1 MSPEQRMHLGMGTDR
16 EADFLECLHAHEIA
30 HQWWGNQIG
39 WKSYHDLWMFE
50 GFSNYFGYLFMKEK
64 HPDGKQFRDLLRY
77 SKEKPLA
84 TNSSGQTY
92 ESAGPVWLGGRL
104 SSSRFPEGYPTVIYD
119 KGAWILHML
128 HYLMLDPI
136 TGSDQNFRFFI
147 QNFLTRFN
155 GKLIAT
161 DDFKRMLE
169 KNIDK
174 GLDLEGNKKMD
185 WFFDQWVYNTGI
197 PTYRLDYSITALKKG
212 GYQLKG
218 KIKQQN
224 VSEDFIMPVEVF
236 GRFGP
241 DKIERLGRVV
251 VTGNEANFKFALRTR
266 PLKVTLDENNEI
278 LCQNKT
284 L

>member
-1 MSPEQRMHLGMGTDR
+1 
-16 EADFLECLHAHEIA
+16 
-30 HQWWGNQIG
+30 
-39 WKSYHDLWMFE
+39 
-50 GFSNYFGYLFMKEK
+50 
-64 HPDGKQFRDLLRY
+64 
-77 SKEKPLA
+77 
-84 TNSSGQTY
+84 
-92 ESAGPVWLGGRL
+92 
-104 SSSRFPEGYPTVIYD
+104 
-119 KGAWILHML
+119 
-128 HYLMLDPI
+128 
-136 TGSDQNFRFFI
+136 
-147 QNFLTRFN
+147 
-155 GKLIAT
+155 
-161 DDFKRMLE
+161 
-169 KNIDK
+169 
-174 GLDLEGNKKMD
+174 MD